1 MLQPLSERDIRLAA
15 CNALERRIEW
25 LRDGRTERFDT
36 VGVSGLGRDWLG
48 CLGELAVA
56 KWLGR
61 YPGGFS
67 VRGAG
72 DLVGVEVRTI
82 EKRGAALQVYR
93 EDPDCAAFVLA
104 YAGDVL
110 RDGVDL
116 LGWIPGAEA
125 KDGRFWDASHRA
137 PAFLVPQM
145 YLRPMAEWF
154 GMSPEGKQCARNF

>member
-1 MLQPLSERDIRLAA
+1 LNAGLSGCA
-15 CNALERRIEW
+15 
-25 LRDGRTERFDT
+25 T
-36 VGVSGLGRDWLG
+36 VGLSVLTRSASPGSAAIGSGAWESWRS
-48 CLGELAVA
+48 
-56 KWLGR
+56 R
-61 YPGGFS
+61 
-67 VRGAG
+67 RGAG